1 MSLLSKPDA
10 DRSIHRHDGVFTYA
24 SCKFYLREK
33 VEGGYRYTMLHYPGG
48 AGRLDTTMPPQV
60 GDRLYLDEAGMC
72 VVVDRQ
78 WSYPMLGSG
87 AWPFRNEIRQGPS
100 VDVVVEASTGVF
112 IDEVP
117 DEERPA
123 GSEETTG

>member
-1 MSLLSKPDA
+1 MSLLSKPDS

-24 SCKFYLREK
+24 SCSFYLREK
-33 VEGGYRYTMLHYPGG
+33 VEGGYRYTMLYYPSGM
-48 AGRLDTTMPPQV
+48 GRLDTTMPPQV

-87 AWPFRNEIRQGPS
+87 AWPFQNEIRQGPL
-100 VDVVVEASTGVF
+100 VDVVVEVSTGVF

-117 DEERPA
+117 DEERPVS
-123 GSEETTG
+123 SEEKNA